1 MKLIQEASLDDQ
13 FNRQMMKIQDAIEA
27 LEKMAP
33 QMEFPV
39 ASQVRMLEQ
48 AASDIQ
54 KIGKT
59 LAETRANL
67 PGAKK

>member
-1 MKLIQEASLDDQ
+1 MKLIQEANMDDQ

-33 QMEFPV
+33 QMEAPV
-39 ASQVRMLEQ
+39 PSQVHMVEAATQDLMKICRMLK
-48 AASDIQ
+48 D
-54 KIGKT
+54 
-59 LAETRANL
+59 TRSKL